1 MTCNV
6 STKKAFPQ
14 VQSLLTDEALNWQ
27 KRTVMIKIFYKVFNF
42 VRSSTKT
49 QAYIF
54 LYYTNYQVNLWDT
67 ISF

>member
-27 KRTVMIKIFYKVFNF
+27 KRTVMIKIFYKVFTF
-42 VRSSTKT
+42 VRSSTQT
-49 QAYIF
+49 QAHIF
-54 LYYTNYQVNLWDT
+54 LLNYQVNLWDT